1 MPLSITIIGWVLAL
15 MIFWGC
21 AHQWKKPS
29 DMFDSYRRRSGQ
41 AGFKDQNQAEQE
53 RRTHFAFRASTPAY
67 SDRSA
72 EGLTRHHDPPAPIPP
87 RVGTAGIPRNR

>member
-41 AGFKDQNQAEQE
+41 AAFKDQSQAEQE
-53 RRTHFAFRASTPAY
+53 RRTHFAFQGEYARLFGPKRRGIDS
-67 SDRSA
+67 
-72 EGLTRHHDPPAPIPP
+72 PP
-87 RVGTAGIPRNR
+87 RPAGPDSAARRNCRHSA